1 MKKIFLQLLL
11 LICCQLNA
19 QNDIV
24 SKTISVFPYQQV
36 TEAAASLQQMQ
47 AWNKAEWNA
56 LLLMLEDDSLK
67 VKANFAVNAYT
78 HSIAG
83 DKALNTKTAGLLS
96 NGLLVVK
103 SYAAKELIIKEL
115 GLLGNDVAVA
125 TLSKLLKEETLA
137 DNAARALATIRST
150 SSIGALKAALAKN
163 PGNKN
168 VQAALDYINQPQPV
182 TVIKQSTPSANKS
195 QVQQLLDLQ
204 DQLEVA
210 SNPLIKKTLLA
221 QVARING
228 FSAFMLASKYLNDA
242 DVADDAALVTAR
254 LALSDNTIRG
264 GVVREVL
271 SKSLSLI
278 KGEDSAMLV
287 SKLAR
292 HLKAMPF
299 DNGFV
304 SLFNEKDLTG
314 WKALVGNPIARAK
327 MSATALQ
334 QAQDSANEKAKGTWV
349 VKDGVLAFTGHG
361 DNLCTEKKYGDVEMF
376 VDWKITPQGD
386 AGIYLRGTPQV
397 QIWDTSRRNVGAQ
410 VGSGGLYNNSVNP
423 RNPLVVADN
432 AVGQWNRF
440 HIIMKGEKV
449 TVYLNGQLVTDN
461 VVLENYWDRKLPIF
475 SKEQIELQAHGT
487 YVAYRNIYVREIP
500 ETYTTTL
507 SDEEKQQGYALLYDG
522 TDLNQWMGN
531 TTGYVSEEG
540 AIVVHPELAGGNLYT
555 KEEFA
560 DFSYRFE
567 FQLTPGANNGI
578 GIRAPLEGDAAYA
591 GMEIQVLDSEH
602 PIYQNLQVYQY
613 HGSVYGV
620 IPAKRGF
627 LKPTG
632 EWNQEE
638 IIAKGNKIKVILNGE
653 TIVDGDIKQASKN
666 GTIDHNNHP
675 GLLRT
680 SGHIGFLGH
689 GDVVRFKNIRV
700 KRL

>member
-19 QNDIV
+19 QNEIV

-36 TEAAASLQQMQ
+36 TEAAASLQEMQ
-47 AWNKAEWNA
+47 AWNKAEWNT

-83 DKALNTKTAGLLS
+83 DKTLNTKTAGLLS
-96 NGLLVVK
+96 NGLTVVK
-103 SYAAKELIIKEL
+103 SYTAKELIIKEL

-125 TLSKLLKEETLA
+125 PLSKLLKEETLA
-137 DNAARALATIRST
+137 DNAARALATIRSA
-150 SSIGALKAALAKN
+150 SSIAALKAALAKN
-163 PGNKN
+163 PANKN

-182 TVIKQSTPSANKS
+182 NVIKQSTPSTNKN

-204 DQLEVA
+204 GQLEVA
-210 SNPLIKKTLLA
+210 ANPLIKKTLLA

-314 WKALVGNPIARAK
+314 WKALVGNPVSRAK
-327 MSATALQ
+327 MSASALQ

-349 VKDGVLAFTGHG
+349 VKDGLLAFTGHG
-361 DNLCTEKKYGDVEMF
+361 DNLCTEKKYGDVEMY

-500 ETYTTTL
+500 ETYQTTL
-507 SDEEKQQGYALLYDG
+507 SDEEKQQGYTLLYDG

-666 GTIDHNNHP
+666 GTIDHKDHP